1 MLNFWNHLYG
11 HYRDYHAY
19 GPPRL
24 KYVGYIGAVSSALFY
39 LVRFTRPNA
48 SLFDDAALR
57 ALAVVLFL
65 ALALKDRW
73 PDRLKPYYIA
83 YSYVALLYCLP
94 CFTVLA
100 ALQRGG
106 GVPAISNTFIVL
118 SFLVLLTDW
127 RNTLVMLFVGVGI
140 AGAVYAATNPHPRMP
155 MELVAQLPAFALIA
169 IGGNLFKFSTEQ
181 IDAERKLRA
190 TQALAGSIAHE
201 MRNPLGQLKYSLE
214 GMQRALPAPTVSSDA
229 QMVAPQQ
236 LDDLY
241 RLLAQGEMAVKRG
254 LQVIAMTLDEVG
266 AKPVDAS
273 RFECLSA
280 ATVARKAVQE
290 YGWEND
296 AERERVSVDVVRD
309 FDFRGEETAFLF
321 VLFNLMKNALYY
333 LALHPEARISITVDD
348 PQVRVRDTGPGMTAE
363 QVAHAFQ
370 PFASAG
376 KTGGTGLGLAYCQ
389 RVMRAF
395 GGGIECESVFGR
407 YTQFTLEFPPLSA
420 EEVEGFTADALRR
433 GAAAFGGK
441 RLLIVDDQSA
451 VRMTTRHNL
460 QPLGAVIDEAA
471 DGQSAL
477 EMLARQR
484 YDLMLLDLNMPG
496 LDGYS
501 VAEKIRR
508 GHVPGSAAMRIVAH
522 TSEQSLLAGVKVRRA
537 GMEGIVTK
545 PSSQLALVQ
554 ALLDALAHPISPT
567 SPDTALP
574 AGFSVLLADDNAFN
588 RKAVGAYLRHAGARV
603 IEAAH
608 GQAVV
613 DHLLASGRCDAIL
626 MDINMPGMDG
636 LQAAR
641 AIRASHK
648 AWADVPIIALTAYS
662 DSATI
667 RAAAAAGMNDFIT
680 KPVEAALLYQKLR
693 AVAAVPG
700 AAALSA
706 APSIPAVPAAVAATA
721 AAPQA
726 NLLDS
731 KRLESYTRIGML
743 TELLTDYLP
752 EIGQLVQRLERSV
765 AGSDLAESLDIL
777 HSLVGMSGEAGAAA
791 LHLYARAVYV
801 PMLEE
806 RRWPAAE
813 GWLDRIRM
821 LAAQTDQALRAY
833 GAAQPRAD
841 LT

>member
-1 MLNFWNHLYG
+1 MLNFWNRLYG

-24 KYVGYIGAVSSALFY
+24 KYVGYIGAISSALFY

-48 SLFDDAALR
+48 SLLDDAALR

-83 YSYVALLYCLP
+83 YSYGALLYCLP
-94 CFTVLA
+94 CFTVLT

-155 MELVAQLPAFALIA
+155 MELVAQLPAFALIV

-214 GMQRALPAPTVSSDA
+214 GMQRALPAPTASSDPQA
-229 QMVAPQQ
+229 VAPQQ

-280 ATVARKAVQE
+280 AEAARKAVQE

-296 AERERVSVDVVRD
+296 AERERVSVEIVRD
-309 FDFRGEETAFLF
+309 FNFRGDETAFLF

-333 LALHPEARISITVDD
+333 LALHPEARITITVDEQ
-348 PQVRVRDTGPGMTAE
+348 QVRVRDTGPGMTAE
-363 QVAHAFQ
+363 QVAQAFQ

-395 GGGIECESVFGR
+395 GGSIECESVAGR
-407 YTQFTLEFPPLSA
+407 YTQFTMKFPPLGT
-420 EEVEGFTADALRR
+420 EEVGSFTLDVLRR
-433 GAAAFGGK
+433 GAAAFAGK
-441 RLLIVDDQSA
+441 RLLIVDDDAA
-451 VRMTTRHNL
+451 VRMLTRHKL
-460 QPLGAVIDEAA
+460 LPLGAVIDESA

-484 YDLMLLDLNMPG
+484 YDLVLLDLDMPVQ
-496 LDGYS
+496 DGYT

-508 GHVPGSAAMRIVAH
+508 GHVPGSGATRIVAH
-522 TSEQSLLAGVKVRRA
+522 TSEQALPAGVKIRRA
-537 GMEGIVTK
+537 GMEGLVTK

-554 ALLDALAHPISPT
+554 ALLDALAHPVSAVL
-567 SPDTALP
+567 PDTALP

-613 DHLLASGRCDAIL
+613 DHLLASGRCDAVL

-641 AIRASHK
+641 AIRASRK

-662 DSATI
+662 DSVTI
-667 RAAAAAGMNDFIT
+667 QAAAAAGMNDFIT

-693 AVAAVPG
+693 AVAAGSSVTSMP
-700 AAALSA
+700 
-706 APSIPAVPAAVAATA
+706 APPAAVLAAAATA
-721 AAPQA
+721 PQGD
-726 NLLDS
+726 LLDV

-743 TELLTDYLP
+743 AELLNDYVP
-752 EIGQLVQRLERSV
+752 EITRLVQRLERT
-765 AGSDLAESLDIL
+765 AAERDLDASLDAL

-791 LHLYARAVYV
+791 LHLYARALYV
-801 PMLEE
+801 PMREE
-806 RRWPAAE
+806 HRWPAGE
-813 GWLDRIRM
+813 GWLEPIGR
-821 LAAQTDQALRAY
+821 LAAQTEQALRAY

-841 LT
+841 LA